1 MTGFLDITNKLLTY
15 YLMLKNGLEIKKFR
29 GEHNC
34 KPSKA
39 VFSER
44 LELPVPTAFG
54 AFKIKINITIATLL
68 KFIMMF
74 ELETIMTAVKANEE
88 IS

>member
-1 MTGFLDITNKLLTY
+1 M
-15 YLMLKNGLEIKKFR
+15 
-29 GEHNC
+29 
-34 KPSKA
+34 
-39 VFSER
+39 
-44 LELPVPTAFG
+44 PTAFG